1 MSSERWSCD
10 LDLEKGGGS
19 VIHMFYTKTGIV
31 ANFNHSE
38 LFSPISIVSGLTLFE
53 PPCAN

>member
-38 LFSPISIVSGLTLFE
+38 LFSPISIISGLTLFE
-53 PPCAN
+53 LPCAN